1 MGSLSNASGKST
13 TSIGSKNNNFFLL
26 FICFGNSLS
35 WVSLLQQR
43 FPLMRFRVDANF
55 TIGPISFFEVGSCL
69 TAGIGCLS
77 QTPTARQAILS

>member
-1 MGSLSNASGKST
+1 MGSLSNASGKSVM
-13 TSIGSKNNNFFLL
+13 GSKIYFFLL

-43 FPLMRFRVDANF
+43 FTHMKFRVDADF

-69 TAGIGCLS
+69 TAGIGCLRR
-77 QTPTARQAILS
+77 TPTARQAILS